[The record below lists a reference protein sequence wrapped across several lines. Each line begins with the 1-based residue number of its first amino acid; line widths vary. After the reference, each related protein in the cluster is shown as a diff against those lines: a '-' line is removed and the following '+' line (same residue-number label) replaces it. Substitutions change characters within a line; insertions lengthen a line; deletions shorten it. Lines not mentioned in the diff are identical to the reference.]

1 MFTIGDFA
9 RLGRVSVRMLRHYDA
24 LGLLRPAQVDQINGY
39 RGYEAAQLPRL
50 NRIIALKDLGF
61 TLQQVQSILD
71 EKLDVAQLHGMLR
84 LRRAELEAG
93 VAADLDRLARVEAR
107 LSMIESEGLMPVND
121 VIVKRVPTARV
132 ATLSAFAA
140 SWEPD
145 AIGPVIQPL
154 FAELCRL
161 LEEVGLTQTGPGIAY
176 YEVASD
182 GVQVY
187 AAKPVSTELSPASDI
202 AGLAVVDLPEVE
214 AATVVYHGSM
224 YKADA
229 VWQELATWT
238 EANAYTGVGYPRE
251 VTLEF
256 VPGDDDRMVTEFQQ
270 PVVRI

>member
-1 MFTIGDFA
+1 MSTIGDFA

-24 LGLLRPAQVDQINGY
+24 LGLLRPARVDQANGY

-61 TLQQVQSILD
+61 TLNQVQSILD

-107 LSMIESEGLMPVND
+107 LSMIESEGLMPHND
-121 VIVKRVPTARV
+121 VIIKRIPASRV
-132 ATLSAFAA
+132 ATLSAFAT
-140 SWEPD
+140 SWEPE

-154 FAELCRL
+154 HVELCRRI
-161 LEEVGLTQTGPGIAY
+161 EEAGLTQTEPGISY

-187 AAKPVSTELSPASDI
+187 AAKPVSAELSPASD
-202 AGLAVVDLPEVE
+202 GGNLEVVDLPEVD
-214 AATVVYHGSM
+214 AATVVHRGSM
-224 YKADA
+224 NQADA

-238 EANAYTGVGYPRE
+238 EANAYTSVGYPRE
-251 VTLEF
+251 VTLAF

-270 PVVRI
+270 PVVRV